1 METRARY
8 LLVGLFSIAVIAGAL
23 GFVYWLHNTG
33 GLGSRAVYQVRF
45 TSPVAGLRAGS
56 AVLFNGIRV
65 GEVTALQL
73 SADDPRQVV
82 ATISVQDGTP
92 IRADTQVA
100 VESQGLMGAPSVAL
114 RGGSPGATALV
125 GGRGEPGVLLADP
138 SATEDVSQ
146 AARDALRLIRGVVA
160 ENAEPLRS
168 TMGNLQTF
176 TGALARNSDKLDG
189 IIQGLARLA
198 GGGSENKP
206 VPVYDLLAARDL
218 PPPGKPPQG
227 HLVVPEP
234 TALVLFDTQRI
245 LIRGAGGG
253 TLPAANGQWSDSL
266 PKLIQ
271 AKVIQTF
278 ENAGYGGAVSRP
290 LEGVAA
296 DWQLVLD
303 IQGFHV
309 SASGTPE
316 AEVELSAK
324 LLAQD
329 GRIVASQTVRSTI
342 VARSTDAPDAVAG
355 LSEAFG
361 RAATDLVLW
370 TSRNL

>member
-125 GGRGEPGVLLADP
+125 GARGEPGVLLADP

-206 VPVYDLLAARDL
+206 VPVYDLPAARDL

-290 LEGVAA
+290 LEGAAA

-329 GRIVASQTVRSTI
+329 GRIVGSQTVRSTI
-342 VARSTDAPDAVAG
+342 AARSTDAPDAVAG